1 MFRRRG
7 AIFAGITDLNCL
19 TLTRAEF
26 DASLSEAHPPEGI
39 SLQLQSL
46 WWIGK
51 NNWGRAHDLI
61 DSAPGSDNAW
71 VHAHLHRIEGD
82 EANAGYWYRRAGRPK
97 PTYGL
102 GKERDVLLQHF
113 LDQ

>member
-1 MFRRRG
+1 MFHGYG
-7 AIFAGITDLNCL
+7 AIFAGITLENNPA
-19 TLTRAEF
+19 LTRAEF
-26 DASLSEAHPPEGI
+26 DASLTEAHPPEGT

-46 WWIGK
+46 WWISK
-51 NNWGRAHDLI
+51 NNWDHAHDLI

-82 EANAGYWYRRAGRPK
+82 EGNAGYWYRRAGRDRPD
-97 PTYGL
+97 YGL
-102 GKERDVLLQHF
+102 SKERDVLLNNF